1 MKKEHNSELL
11 ELLTANLPDMLWVKD
26 LEGKYLYV
34 NQAICDGLL
43 MAKSIEEPIGKG
55 DVFFAK
61 RERALHKDK
70 PEWHTFGELCFD
82 SDQVVIDN
90 DKAMRFEEFGNVK
103 GKLLYLEVN
112 KAPFYDENGTTIG
125 TVGTGRDI
133 TELKKT
139 QFDLEES
146 LKQLEYQRQQLEFQ
160 ANHDI
165 LTALPNRV
173 LFLKELVQNIKTA
186 KEEQNIMAVLFIDLD
201 NFKEINDSLGHDV
214 GDKVLVEVS
223 RKMQGVRRSSDTL
236 ARLGGDE
243 FAIILNK
250 LSSVEDVGSI
260 VQEGMEI
267 LSQPLSIEHNTLY
280 VSMSVGISI
289 YPNDGQIAKE
299 LVKNADAAMYR
310 AKQKGRNT
318 YSFYNEE
325 MTEKACERVFLET
338 ELRKAL
344 KNDDLVVYFQP
355 QMDGRNNTIVGMEAL
370 VRWKHPDRGMIFP
383 DKFIPL
389 AELTGMI
396 VELDRLVMRKAI
408 TAFTQW
414 HTAGLNPRKI
424 SLNLAIKQL
433 AEEDFIA
440 FVTELVGDRKYL
452 LNMLEFEVTETQV
465 MSNPQES
472 IATLQKIHD
481 LGILLSVD
489 DFGTGYSSLSYLKK
503 LPISKLKIDKSF
515 VDELPNNSEDVAIA
529 KTIIS
534 LCKSLGLSVIAE
546 GVENLEQKDF
556 LLANGCHN
564 IQGYLYSKPLSQ
576 EDMTQ
581 FLKEYNKKENK

>member
-43 MAKSIEEPIGKG
+43 MAKNIEEPIGKG

-146 LKQLEYQRQQLEFQ
+146 LKQLKYQRQQLEFQ

-250 LSSVEDVGSI
+250 LSSVEDVSSI
-260 VQEGMEI
+260 VQEGMEV

-280 VSMSVGISI
+280 VSMSVGIAI
-289 YPNDGQIAKE
+289 YPHDGQIAKE

>member
-1 MKKEHNSELL
+1 VKKEHNSELL

-43 MAKSIEEPIGKG
+43 MAKNIQEPIGQG
-55 DVFFAK
+55 DIFFAK
-61 RERALHKDK
+61 RERDLHKDK

-103 GKLLYLEVN
+103 GNSLYLEVN

-139 QFDLEES
+139 QFELEES

-173 LFLKELVQNIKTA
+173 LFLKKLVQNIKTA

-223 RKMQGVRRSSDTL
+223 RRMQGVRRSSDTL

-344 KNDDLVVYFQP
+344 KNDDLLVYFQP

-556 LLANGCHN
+556 LLANGCDN

-581 FLKEYNKKENK
+581 FLKEYKKKENK

>member
-1 MKKEHNSELL
+1 VKKEHNSELL

-146 LKQLEYQRQQLEFQ
+146 LKQLKYQRQQLEFQ

-173 LFLKELVQNIKTA
+173 LFLKDLVQNIKTA

-223 RKMQGVRRSSDTL
+223 RRMQGVRRSSDTL

>member
-173 LFLKELVQNIKTA
+173 LFLKDLVQNIKTA

-223 RKMQGVRRSSDTL
+223 RRMQGVRRSSDTL

-344 KNDDLVVYFQP
+344 KNDDLLVYFQP

-370 VRWKHPDRGMIFP
+370 VRWRHPDRGMIFP

-556 LLANGCHN
+556 LLANGCHY

-576 EDMTQ
+576 EDMTH
-581 FLKEYNKKENK
+581 FLKEYNKKENT

>member
-1 MKKEHNSELL
+1 VKKEHNSELL

-173 LFLKELVQNIKTA
+173 LFLKDLVQNIKTA

-223 RKMQGVRRSSDTL
+223 RRMQGVRRSSDTL

-344 KNDDLVVYFQP
+344 KNDDLLVYFQP

-370 VRWKHPDRGMIFP
+370 VRWRHPDRGMIFP

-556 LLANGCHN
+556 LLANGCHY

-576 EDMTQ
+576 EDMTH
-581 FLKEYNKKENK
+581 FLKEYNKKENT

>member
-43 MAKSIEEPIGKG
+43 MAKNIEEPIGQG

-61 RERALHKDK
+61 RERDLHKDK
-70 PEWHTFGELCFD
+70 PEWNTFDELCFD

-250 LSSVEDVGSI
+250 LSSVEDVSSI

-310 AKQKGRNT
+310 AKQRGRNT

-344 KNDDLVVYFQP
+344 KNDDLLVYFQP

-515 VDELPNNSEDVAIA
+515 IDELPNNSEDVAIA

-581 FLKEYNKKENK
+581 FLKEYNKKENT